1 MCLIFH
7 FSLHTHIYIDVNI
20 DINNFTKFETQIY
33 DHYQQHALFLTF
45 GVWLYI
51 HVHVY
56 LLKYNRLFGRKKKPF
71 ILHTK
76 IWFKIN
82 VRKKNSEYTLNFP
95 LLCMIL
101 KNIIQS
107 HGTWGRANERCATV
121 WLTTLGIVTGIFL
134 WRLTLTRV
142 GRFRVTVTCSCH
154 RTMPTGARATRPG
167 RPRLPIT
174 IDYK

>member
-7 FSLHTHIYIDVNI
+7 FSLHTHTYIDVNI

-33 DHYQQHALFLTF
+33 DHYQQHALFFTF

-56 LLKYNRLFGRKKKPF
+56 LLKYNRLFGRKKTFHITHKDL
-71 ILHTK
+71 IQNK
-76 IWFKIN
+76 CE
-82 VRKKNSEYTLNFP
+82 KKNSEYTLNFS

-107 HGTWGRANERCATV
+107 HGTWGRGNERCATV
-121 WLTTLGIVTGIFL
+121 WLTTWSIVTGIFL

-142 GRFRVTVTCSCH
+142 GRFRVTVACSCH
-154 RTMPTGARATRPG
+154 RTMPTGARAARPG

>member
-1 MCLIFH
+1 MTI
-7 FSLHTHIYIDVNI
+7 
-20 DINNFTKFETQIY
+20 INNMHFFWRLVSDFVY
-33 DHYQQHALFLTF
+33 MYM
-45 GVWLYI
+45 YI
-51 HVHVY
+51 FQ
-56 LLKYNRLFGRKKKPF
+56 NIIDCMGAKKTF

-121 WLTTLGIVTGIFL
+121 WLTTWSIVTGIFL

-142 GRFRVTVTCSCH
+142 GRFRVTETCSCH

>member
-1 MCLIFH
+1 MTI
-7 FSLHTHIYIDVNI
+7 
-20 DINNFTKFETQIY
+20 INNMHFFWRLVSDFVY
-33 DHYQQHALFLTF
+33 MYM
-45 GVWLYI
+45 YI
-51 HVHVY
+51 FQ
-56 LLKYNRLFGRKKKPF
+56 NIIDCMGAKKTF

-76 IWFKIN
+76 IWFKII

-121 WLTTLGIVTGIFL
+121 WLTTWSIVTGIFL